1 MHRIN
6 IYFLFFT
13 HNEPKL
19 SLEILEVTSIC
30 RIHLRTCF
38 EYAVSSETFHGSL
51 WSKQNFPVHYDID
64 KSNDHNVQ
72 VFDANGQ
79 ERYKQKG
86 GPDEIFDIAFSK

>member
-1 MHRIN
+1 MHRID

-19 SLEILEVTSIC
+19 SLGILEVTSIC

-64 KSNDHNVQ
+64 KSNDHNLPGL
-72 VFDANGQ
+72 AGL
-79 ERYKQKG
+79 RKK
-86 GPDEIFDIAFSK
+86 SKVSDMKIDL